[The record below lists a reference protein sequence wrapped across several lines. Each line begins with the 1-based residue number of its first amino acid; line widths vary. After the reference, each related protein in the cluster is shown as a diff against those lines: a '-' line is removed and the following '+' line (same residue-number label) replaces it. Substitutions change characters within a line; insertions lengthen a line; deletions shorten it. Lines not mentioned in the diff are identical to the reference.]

1 MSSGEICF
9 VLMDTRKPFG
19 PLSSRTACSCV
30 LLNESGRVISD
41 PCAGCSNVHL
51 LLSLHTLQVLRCL
64 CASLHFVHDGWVS
77 PAHICSLQLSQ
88 TRHSSHRLRRPN
100 VRTSP
105 SEIMNARAPRHLSSP
120 C

>member
-1 MSSGEICF
+1 MSSAEICF

-30 LLNESGRVISD
+30 LLYESGRVISD
-41 PCAGCSNVHL
+41 PCSGCSKVHL
-51 LLSLHTLQVLRCL
+51 LLSLHALQVLRCL
-64 CASLHFVHDGWVS
+64 CTSLHLVHDGCAS
-77 PAHICSLQLSQ
+77 PPHIFLLQSSQ
-88 TRHSSHRLRRPN
+88 TRHSSHSLRMPK

-105 SEIMNARAPRHLSSP
+105 SEMINTRASLHLSSP